1 MKWIDT
7 HAHLYLDKFQDDLD
21 EVFQRMKTEGVDKV
35 FLPNI
40 DLNSLPGMMKLVD
53 DYPEVAYPMIGLHP
67 CDVKENYQEVLS
79 KLKAFYLN
87 QPERFIA
94 VGEIGIDLYWDQSTL
109 KIQIDAFV
117 EQISWA
123 KQWGLPI
130 VIHCRDSFD
139 EIFEVLESEKS
150 PELYGVLHCFTGDE
164 NQARKAIDLNM
175 KLGIGGVATFKNGGL
190 DKALKNIPI
199 EEMVVETDSPFL
211 APTPYRG
218 KRNESSYIPLIGS
231 KLAEITGRR
240 IEEVAEITTQN
251 AKRIFNI

>member
-7 HAHLYLDKFQDDLD
+7 HAHLYLDKFQEDID
-21 EVFQRMKTEGVDKV
+21 EVFQRMISEGVEKV

-40 DLNSLPGMMKLVD
+40 DLTSLPGMMTLAENH
-53 DYPEVAYPMIGLHP
+53 PQVAYPMIGLHP
-67 CDVKENYQEVLS
+67 CDVKEDYQAVLDQ
-79 KLKAFYLN
+79 LKTFYLN
-87 QPERFIA
+87 QPEKFIA
-94 VGEIGIDLYWDQSTL
+94 VGEIGIDLYWDKSTL
-109 KIQIDAFV
+109 KIQIEAFK

-123 KQWGLPI
+123 KQWSLPI

-150 PELYGVLHCFTGDE
+150 PDLYGVLHCFTGDE
-164 NQARKAIDLNM
+164 SQAKKAIDLNM

-190 DKALKNIPI
+190 DKALKNIPL
-199 EEMVVETDSPFL
+199 EEMVLETDSPFL
-211 APTPYRG
+211 APTPFRG

-251 AKRIFNI
+251 ALRIFKI